1 VKVVLNVDLN
11 PILEFLAQNEEVVT
25 APPLPEQVCEDPDD
39 DKFLAC
45 ALAGRNKV
53 IVSGDKHMLDVSGY
67 QKIEVLKPR
76 KFVITAFSLPA
87 PAAVLAVWELP

>member
-1 VKVVLNVDLN
+1 VK
-11 PILEFLAQNEEVVT
+11 VVT